1 MKVLLIALGLSA
13 VGGVLLVSSCGNAP
27 TTGDSCSI
35 EQASFGGCQNGSG
48 AGPVTEC
55 ESDGD
60 CPQPSDGRCG
70 EGRCVDGK
78 CEIDIH
84 VGPVPSQLY
93 GDCQEVVCDWD
104 GSVVTKDDASD
115 AYDDGRECT
124 VDFCEGGKPVNKPLP
139 EGLLCPTS
147 GGGVCHQG
155 ACIDCLDGAGNIC
168 KGTGVVCDYYWC
180 VPTKQCAEMFCGGPC
195 KPCGAGHSCGI
206 DADCLSGRCV
216 GGKCQAPT
224 CDDSLKNGDEEDVD
238 CGGPTCGP
246 CADGQGCLSPSDC
259 QSNVCISGKCQAP
272 TCFDGKKNGAE
283 TGIDCGGPCG
293 PC

>member
-1 MKVLLIALGLSA
+1 MMGLLLALVLSA
-13 VGGVLLVSSCGNAP
+13 VGGVLCVSSCGN
-27 TTGDSCSI
+27 D
-35 EQASFGGCQNGSG
+35 G
-48 AGPVTEC
+48 AGSVTKC

-60 CPQPSDGRCG
+60 CPQPSNGRCG
-70 EGRCVDGK
+70 EERCVEGK
-78 CEIDIH
+78 CDLHIQ
-84 VGPVPSQLY
+84 VGPVPSQVY

-104 GSVVTKDDASD
+104 GSVVSKEDSSD

-124 VDFCEGGKPVNKPLP
+124 VDYCEGGKPVNKPLP

-147 GGGVCHQG
+147 KKGVCHDG
-155 ACIDCLDGAGNIC
+155 ECVECLEGGEN
-168 KGTGVVCDYYWC
+168 VCEGQEMVC
-180 VPTKQCAEMFCGGPC
+180 VYNYCTPFDQCAKMFCGGPC
-195 KPCGAGHSCGI
+195 APCYAGFSCVYNG
-206 DADCLSGRCV
+206 DCLDGKCV
-216 GGKCQAPT
+216 GGKCQPPT
-224 CDDSLKNGDEEDVD
+224 CDDSLKNGEEEDVD